1 MIRFLKEIVHIIDLI
16 FSFILGLINIVL
28 DYILSKIPFFRI
40 GNFIESIFLLVPNW
54 GIKVII
60 TIFFLILATAPFLF
74 SREYIFKGAE
84 DQSAWR
90 DLRYWALAAAVTE
103 IAVYLY
109 F

>member
-1 MIRFLKEIVHIIDLI
+1 MTALILRMFAALPQLLAGGIRVQEQKV
-16 FSFILGLINIVL
+16 VW
-28 DYILSKIPFFRI
+28 PFFQI
-40 GNFIESIFLLVPNW
+40 GNFIEGAFLLVPNW

-60 TIFFLILATAPFLF
+60 TIFFTILAVSPFFF

-84 DQSAWR
+84 DESLWR
-90 DLRYWALAAAVTE
+90 DLRLWALAAAVTE